1 MMRKKGR
8 PKEFFGETRHT
19 HFELPLDH
27 WQKLNLLGKKHKN
40 RTRWLRET
48 IEQEYRKEFLPN
60 GKSLYTSVLYI
71 GSYKFVV
78 PKGFEKLTATKL

>member
-60 GKSLYTSVLYI
+60 GKTHTRDDSHMGSLFNICS
-71 GSYKFVV
+71 
-78 PKGFEKLTATKL
+78 KGV